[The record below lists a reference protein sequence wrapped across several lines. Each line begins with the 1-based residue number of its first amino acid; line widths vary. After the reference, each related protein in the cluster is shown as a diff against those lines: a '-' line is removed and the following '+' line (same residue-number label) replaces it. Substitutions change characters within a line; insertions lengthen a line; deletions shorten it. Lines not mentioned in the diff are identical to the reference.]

1 MLFDPR
7 QKDGAIFCAI
17 FVSRRTVLSFSLRFL
32 RAEITTLRERT
43 PLIVSIAIHAVVAFA
58 ILNAAFHYDFSSLDR
73 KPESAKQEQI
83 SYVAV
88 RPTGGVTGG
97 TDSTSAPAKAT
108 TPSSG
113 FVAPIATPRF
123 IEAPAPATG
132 GAPGG
137 VEGGKGRASDIAP
150 TTGIVPAIPDPR
162 LATDPH
168 EFFPAPKTHAERVD
182 SAVRASI
189 YAYNDSIARAL
200 AAAGKKPGD
209 WTFEKGGQK
218 WGVDGNKIYLGKF
231 AIPSAVLAA
240 LPIRIQGNPGEGIAD
255 RLSTSRRA
263 DLLQHA
269 ASSFHDDEF
278 KSAVK
283 RIRERK
289 DKERKEKQGVDPD
302 KPIASTP

>member
-1 MLFDPR
+1 M
-7 QKDGAIFCAI
+7 K
-17 FVSRRTVLSFSLRFL
+17 
-32 RAEITTLRERT
+32 LRERA
-43 PLIVSIAIHAVVAFA
+43 PLGVSVIVHVIVGALIM
-58 ILNAAFHYDFSSLDR
+58 NAAFHYDFSSLTPR
-73 KPESAKQEQI
+73 PESAKQEKI
-83 SYVAV
+83 AYIAVAPV
-88 RPTGGVTGG
+88 GGITGG
-97 TDSTSAPAKAT
+97 TDSTSAPARST
-108 TPSSG
+108 TPARG
-113 FVAPIATPRF
+113 LVAPVQTPVT
-123 IEAPAPATG
+123 IEAPAAAAG

-137 VEGGKGRASDIAP
+137 VVGGRGRASDIAV
-150 TTGIVPAIPDPR
+150 TTGIVPATPDPR

-189 YAYNDSIARAL
+189 YAYNDSIARAM

-209 WTFEKGGQK
+209 WTFEKNGQK

-240 LPIRIQGNPGEGIAD
+240 LPIRIQGNPGEAIAD

>member
-1 MLFDPR
+1 M
-7 QKDGAIFCAI
+7 Q
-17 FVSRRTVLSFSLRFL
+17 
-32 RAEITTLRERT
+32 LRERT
-43 PLIVSIAIHAVVAFA
+43 PLLVSIAIHVVVSVA
-58 ILNAAFHYDFSSLDR
+58 ILNAAFHYDFSSLER
-73 KPESAKQEQI
+73 RPVPAKQEEI

-97 TDSTSAPAKAT
+97 ADSTSAPARST
-108 TPSSG
+108 TPTRG
-113 FVAPIATPRF
+113 LVAPIQTPRF

-150 TTGIVPAIPDPR
+150 TTGIVPAVPDPR